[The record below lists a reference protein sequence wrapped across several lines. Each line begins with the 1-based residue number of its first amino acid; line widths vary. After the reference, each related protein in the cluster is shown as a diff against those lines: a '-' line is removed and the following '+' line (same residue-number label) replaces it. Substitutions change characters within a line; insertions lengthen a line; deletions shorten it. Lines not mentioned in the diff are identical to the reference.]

1 MTCPGLRPERRAA
14 DAADARSGVTE
25 VLQIVR
31 RLRTIVREMRTKLEE
46 PRGAIEP
53 SNVLFGKTRR
63 RVLGLLFGHPERTF
77 YLRQIVR
84 QTGSAQGAVQQELKT
99 LTRAGL
105 LRRTVQGRQVHFQAN
120 RDATIFPELQALL
133 LKTAGLVDVLRE
145 ALAPL
150 GDQIRVAFVFGSA
163 ARGELRGDS
172 DIDLFVIGDAAFD
185 LVAPAL
191 IPPEERLGRDV
202 NPTVY
207 PSDEFHAKVRDGH
220 NFVTSVLREPRL
232 YVIGDSNELE
242 GLGTERLGDPAQ
254 PERERDPRPAG
265 RRRARPGRQRR

>member
-1 MTCPGLRPERRAA
+1 
-14 DAADARSGVTE
+14 
-25 VLQIVR
+25 
-31 RLRTIVREMRTKLEE
+31 MRTRPKKI
-46 PRGAIEP
+46 RGAIEP

-84 QTGSAQGAVQQELKT
+84 QTGSAQGAVQQELEK

-105 LRRTVQGRQVHFQAN
+105 LLRTVQGRQVHFQAN
-120 RDATIFPELQALL
+120 RDAPIFSELQALL

-150 GDQIRVAFVFGSA
+150 QDQIRVAFVFGSA

-172 DIDLFVIGDAAFD
+172 DIDLFVIGDAPFD
-185 LVAPAL
+185 VVAPAL
-191 IPPEERLGRDV
+191 VISQKRLGRDV

-207 PSDEFHAKVRDGH
+207 PPAEFRAKVEDGH
-220 NFVTSVLREPRL
+220 HFVTTVLSEPRL
-232 YVIGDSNELE
+232 FVIGDSNELE
-242 GLGTERLGDPAQ
+242 GLGTKRLADFSP
-254 PERERDPRPAG
+254 PERERDPGAAG
-265 RRRARPGRQRR
+265 RRRSRSGRQRS